1 MNGFAVISKANDEDV
16 KNKFPVLSKVW
27 GMDKIMLPYTEK
39 EFDFN
44 SLLGAKINITEGFE
58 GAKVKRA
65 YKAAIRQYG
74 HVLSKEYNINYNILF
89 HHSCLIRAL
98 DFYTVKKGCD
108 LRLSE
113 VVIADAATVEGRNA
127 FRLLMPIA
135 RRILLVTENKNSLS
149 QEVEYAMNRFGISA
163 AVIEDPV
170 KASEKADA
178 LVLSSQNPDHK
189 YLANLQR
196 PMLYFNFLSKPLGK
210 MWFDDVG
217 ISYSE
222 GEELESLYAQGY
234 LDAVKKEALWHMAE
248 DEGFVIRSLKK
259 ENKKI
264 IER

>member
-1 MNGFAVISKANDEDV
+1 MNGFAVISKANEEDV
-16 KNKFPVLSKVW
+16 KNKFPVLSKVR
-27 GMDKIMLPYTEK
+27 GMDSLMLPYTER
-39 EFDFN
+39 EFNFN
-44 SLLGAKINITEGFE
+44 SFVGAKVNITKGFE
-58 GAKVKRA
+58 RAKVKRA
-65 YKAAIRQYG
+65 YKIGIRHYG
-74 HVLSKEYNINYNILF
+74 HVVSKEFNINYNAFF
-89 HHSCLIRAL
+89 HHSCLVRAL
-98 DFYTVKKGCD
+98 DFYTVRMGCD

-149 QEVEYAMNRFGISA
+149 EEVEYAMNRFGISA

-170 KASEKADA
+170 KASEKADV
-178 LVLSSQNPDHK
+178 LVLSSENPNHR
-189 YLANLQR
+189 YLTSLQR
-196 PMLYFNFLSKPLGK
+196 PMLYFKSLDKPSGR

-217 ISYSE
+217 ISYVE

-234 LDAVKKEALWHMAE
+234 LNVIKKEALWRLAE
-248 DEGFVIRSLKK
+248 DEGFVIKSLMR